1 MFGMSAPSVRIA
13 DPFQESGLGAER
25 GAKSYEPQFTRI
37 GHSPDLEPSTNGFRS
52 AVGTLGAMYHRVDS
66 RITER
71 LRELPDMGKI
81 DVGDEGG
88 LAIICVTRLE
98 T

>member
-1 MFGMSAPSVRIA
+1 
-13 DPFQESGLGAER
+13 
-25 GAKSYEPQFTRI
+25 
-37 GHSPDLEPSTNGFRS
+37 
-52 AVGTLGAMYHRVDS
+52 MYHRVDS